1 MAVVS
6 GQSVMMLL
14 IFRIALPMPQIHDTS
29 YAWFRLAVTLVI
41 AIFANTGMW
50 AVITIMPALEAEFA
64 TSRATTSLPFTMN
77 MIGFALGNLVIGRI
91 IDKIGVTFSVMAA
104 AIVSAAAFLL
114 STMTGDIYLLA
125 GVHLFLGFGTA
136 AGFGPLITDIS
147 HWFLKQRG
155 IAVALIASGN
165 YLAGGIWPLFLSDIL
180 AEDGW
185 RAAYLMLAGITL
197 VVILPLALLLQ
208 RKLPEAGHQI
218 ATQQV
223 NENIQ
228 KTRISPMRLQLLLC
242 VAGVACCVAMSMPQ
256 VHIVSYCVGL
266 GYGPAVGAEMLS
278 LMLFGGVISRIGSGL
293 IADRIGGIRTLLL
306 GSFAQGVALV
316 MYLPF
321 DGMASLYVVSFVF
334 GLSQGGIVP
343 SYALVVREFLPP
355 REAGARI
362 GVVIMMTIIGMALGG
377 WMSGWIYQVTGSY
390 QAAFINGI
398 AWNGLNLG
406 IIVWI
411 LTRNR
416 RAGLLVAK

>member
-1 MAVVS
+1 
-6 GQSVMMLL
+6 
-14 IFRIALPMPQIHDTS
+14 MPQIHDTP
-29 YAWFRLAVTLVI
+29 YAWFRLLITLII

-50 AVITIMPALEAEFA
+50 AVITIMPALEAEFV
-64 TSRATTSLPFTMN
+64 TSRAVTSLPFTIN
-77 MIGFALGNLVIGRI
+77 MIGFAVGNLVIGQI
-91 IDKIGVTFSVMAA
+91 IDRFGVTLSVMAA
-104 AIVSAAAFLL
+104 AICSALAFFLATL
-114 STMTGDIYLLA
+114 AGDIYLLA
-125 GVHLFLGFGTA
+125 AIHLLLGFGTA

-185 RAAYLMLAGITL
+185 RAAYLSLSVVTL
-197 VVILPLALLLQ
+197 CIILPLALLLQ
-208 RKLPEAGHQI
+208 RRLPEAGHEI
-218 ATQQV
+218 AARQVTQ
-223 NENIQ
+223 NIQ
-228 KTRISPMRLQLLLC
+228 KTRISPLRLQILLSI
-242 VAGVACCVAMSMPQ
+242 AGVACCVAMSMPQ

-278 LMLFGGVISRIGSGL
+278 LMLFGGVVSRIASGL

-306 GSFAQGVALV
+306 GSFAQGIALV

-321 DGMASLYVVSFVF
+321 DGMASLYVVSLIF

-355 REAGARI
+355 KEAGARI
-362 GVVIMMTIIGMALGG
+362 GFVIMMTIIGMALGG
-377 WMSGWIYQVTGSY
+377 WMSGWIYELTGSY

-398 AWNGLNLG
+398 AWNALNLG
-406 IIVWI
+406 IVLWI
-411 LTRNR
+411 LSRDR
-416 RAGLLVAK
+416 QAGLLAA

>member
-1 MAVVS
+1 
-6 GQSVMMLL
+6 
-14 IFRIALPMPQIHDTS
+14 MPQIHDTP
-29 YAWFRLAVTLVI
+29 YAWFRLLITLII

-50 AVITIMPALEAEFA
+50 AVITIMPALEAEFV
-64 TSRATTSLPFTMN
+64 TSRAVTSLPFTMN
-77 MIGFALGNLVIGRI
+77 MIGFAVGNLVIGQI
-91 IDKIGVTFSVMAA
+91 IDRFGVTLSVMAA
-104 AIVSAAAFLL
+104 AICSASAFFLATL
-114 STMTGDIYLLA
+114 AGDIYLLA
-125 GVHLFLGFGTA
+125 AIHLLLGFGTA

-185 RAAYLMLAGITL
+185 RAAYLSLSVVTL
-197 VVILPLALLLQ
+197 CIILPLALLLQ
-208 RKLPEAGHQI
+208 RRLPEAGHEI
-218 ATQQV
+218 AARQVTQ
-223 NENIQ
+223 NIQ
-228 KTRISPMRLQLLLC
+228 KTRISPLRLQILLSI
-242 VAGVACCVAMSMPQ
+242 AGVACCVAMSMPQ

-278 LMLFGGVISRIGSGL
+278 LMLFGGVVSRIASGL

-306 GSFAQGVALV
+306 GSFAQGIALV

-321 DGMASLYVVSFVF
+321 DGMASLYVVSLIF

-355 REAGARI
+355 KEAGARI
-362 GVVIMMTIIGMALGG
+362 GFVIMMTIIGMALGG
-377 WMSGWIYQVTGSY
+377 WMSGWIYELTGSY

-398 AWNGLNLG
+398 AWNVLNLG
-406 IIVWI
+406 IVLWI
-411 LTRNR
+411 LSRDR
-416 RAGLLVAK
+416 QAKLMPAA

>member
-1 MAVVS
+1 
-6 GQSVMMLL
+6 
-14 IFRIALPMPQIHDTS
+14 MPQIHDTP
-29 YAWFRLAVTLVI
+29 YAWFRLLITLII

-50 AVITIMPALEAEFA
+50 AVITIMPALEAEFV
-64 TSRATTSLPFTMN
+64 TSRAVTSLPFTMN
-77 MIGFALGNLVIGRI
+77 MIGFAVGNLVIGQI
-91 IDKIGVTFSVMAA
+91 IDRFGVTLSVMVA
-104 AIVSAAAFLL
+104 AICSASAFFLATL
-114 STMTGDIYLLA
+114 AGDIYLLA
-125 GVHLFLGFGTA
+125 AIHLLLGFGTA

-185 RAAYLMLAGITL
+185 RAAYLSLSVVTL
-197 VVILPLALLLQ
+197 CIILPLALLLQ
-208 RKLPEAGHQI
+208 RRLPEAGHEI
-218 ATQQV
+218 AARQVTQ
-223 NENIQ
+223 NIQ
-228 KTRISPMRLQLLLC
+228 KTRISPLRLQILLSI
-242 VAGVACCVAMSMPQ
+242 AGVACCVAMSMPQ

-278 LMLFGGVISRIGSGL
+278 LMLFGGVVSRIASGL

-306 GSFAQGVALV
+306 GSFAQGIALV

-321 DGMASLYVVSFVF
+321 DGMASLYVVSLIF

-355 REAGARI
+355 KEAGARI
-362 GVVIMMTIIGMALGG
+362 GFVIMMTIIGMALGG
-377 WMSGWIYQVTGSY
+377 WMSGWIYELTGSY

-398 AWNGLNLG
+398 AWNALNLG
-406 IIVWI
+406 IVLWI
-411 LTRNR
+411 LSRDR
-416 RAGLLVAK
+416 QAGLLAA

>member
-1 MAVVS
+1 
-6 GQSVMMLL
+6 
-14 IFRIALPMPQIHDTS
+14 MPQIHDTS

-91 IDKIGVTFSVMAA
+91 IDKIGVTLSVMAA

-228 KTRISPMRLQLLLC
+228 KTHISPMRLQLLLC

-416 RAGLLVAK
+416 RAGPLVAK

>member
-1 MAVVS
+1 
-6 GQSVMMLL
+6 
-14 IFRIALPMPQIHDTS
+14 MPQIHDTP
-29 YAWFRLAVTLVI
+29 YAWFRLLITLII

-50 AVITIMPALEAEFA
+50 AIITIMPALEAEFV
-64 TSRATTSLPFTMN
+64 TSRAVTSLPFTMN
-77 MIGFALGNLVIGRI
+77 MIGFAVGNLVIGQI
-91 IDKIGVTFSVMAA
+91 IDRFGVTLSVMAA
-104 AIVSAAAFLL
+104 AICSASAFFLATL
-114 STMTGDIYLLA
+114 AGDIYLLA
-125 GVHLFLGFGTA
+125 ALHLLLGFGTA

-185 RAAYLMLAGITL
+185 RAAYLSLSVVTL
-197 VVILPLALLLQ
+197 CIILPLALLLQ
-208 RKLPEAGHQI
+208 RRLPEAGHEI
-218 ATQQV
+218 AARQVTQ
-223 NENIQ
+223 NIQ
-228 KTRISPMRLQLLLC
+228 KTRISPLRLQILLSI
-242 VAGVACCVAMSMPQ
+242 AGVACCVAMSMPQ

-278 LMLFGGVISRIGSGL
+278 LMLFGGVVSRIASGL

-306 GSFAQGVALV
+306 GSFAQGIALV

-321 DGMASLYVVSFVF
+321 DGMASLYVVSLIF

-355 REAGARI
+355 KEAGARI
-362 GVVIMMTIIGMALGG
+362 GFVIMMTIIGMALGG
-377 WMSGWIYQVTGSY
+377 WMSGWIYELTGSY

-398 AWNGLNLG
+398 AWNALNLG
-406 IIVWI
+406 IVLWI
-411 LTRNR
+411 LSRDR
-416 RAGLLVAK
+416 QARLLAA

>member
-1 MAVVS
+1 
-6 GQSVMMLL
+6 
-14 IFRIALPMPQIHDTS
+14 MPQIHDTS

-64 TSRATTSLPFTMN
+64 TSRATTPLPFTMN

-91 IDKIGVTFSVMAA
+91 IDKIGVTLSVMAA

-228 KTRISPMRLQLLLC
+228 KTHISPMRLQLLLC

>member
-1 MAVVS
+1 
-6 GQSVMMLL
+6 
-14 IFRIALPMPQIHDTS
+14 MPQIHDTP
-29 YAWFRLAVTLVI
+29 YAWFRLLITLII

-50 AVITIMPALEAEFA
+50 AVITIMPALEAEFV
-64 TSRATTSLPFTMN
+64 TSRAVTSLPFTMN
-77 MIGFALGNLVIGRI
+77 MIGFAVGNLVIGQI
-91 IDKIGVTFSVMAA
+91 IDRFGVTLSVMAA
-104 AIVSAAAFLL
+104 AICSALAFFLATL
-114 STMTGDIYLLA
+114 AGDIYLLA
-125 GVHLFLGFGTA
+125 AIHLLLGFGTA

-185 RAAYLMLAGITL
+185 RAAYLSLSVVTL
-197 VVILPLALLLQ
+197 CIILPLALLLQ
-208 RKLPEAGHQI
+208 RRLPEAGHEI
-218 ATQQV
+218 AARQVTQ
-223 NENIQ
+223 NIQ
-228 KTRISPMRLQLLLC
+228 KTRISPLRLQILLSI
-242 VAGVACCVAMSMPQ
+242 AGVACCVAMSMPQ

-278 LMLFGGVISRIGSGL
+278 LMLFGGVVSRIASGL

-306 GSFAQGVALV
+306 GSFAQGIALT

-321 DGMASLYVVSFVF
+321 DGMASLYVVSLIF

-355 REAGARI
+355 KEAGARI
-362 GVVIMMTIIGMALGG
+362 GFVIMMTIIGMALGG
-377 WMSGWIYQVTGSY
+377 WMSGWIYELTGSY

-398 AWNGLNLG
+398 AWNALNLG
-406 IIVWI
+406 IVLWI
-411 LTRNR
+411 LSRDR
-416 RAGLLVAK
+416 QAGLLAA

>member
-1 MAVVS
+1 
-6 GQSVMMLL
+6 
-14 IFRIALPMPQIHDTS
+14 MPQIHDTS

-91 IDKIGVTFSVMAA
+91 IDKIGVTLSVMAA

-114 STMTGDIYLLA
+114 STVTGDIYLLA

-165 YLAGGIWPLFLSDIL
+165 YLAGGIWPLFLSNIL

-185 RAAYLMLAGITL
+185 RAAYQMLAGITV

-218 ATQQV
+218 AAQQV

-228 KTRISPMRLQLLLC
+228 KTRISPVRLQILLC
-242 VAGVACCVAMSMPQ
+242 IAGVACCVAMSMPQ

-278 LMLFGGVISRIGSGL
+278 LMLFGGVISRVGSGL

-306 GSFAQGVALV
+306 GSLAQGVALV

-321 DGMASLYVVSFVF
+321 DGMASLYVVSFIF

-390 QAAFINGI
+390 QSAFINGI

-406 IIVWI
+406 IIAWI

-416 RAGLLVAK
+416 KAGLMPAR

>member
-1 MAVVS
+1 
-6 GQSVMMLL
+6 
-14 IFRIALPMPQIHDTS
+14 MPQIHDTP
-29 YAWFRLAVTLVI
+29 YAWFRLFVTLII

-50 AVITIMPALEAEFA
+50 AVITIMPALEAEFV
-64 TSRATTSLPFTMN
+64 TSRAVTSLPFTMN
-77 MIGFALGNLVIGRI
+77 MIGFAVGNLVIGQI
-91 IDKIGVTFSVMAA
+91 IDRFGVTLSVMAA
-104 AIVSAAAFLL
+104 AICSASAFFLATL
-114 STMTGDIYLLA
+114 AGDIYLLA
-125 GVHLFLGFGTA
+125 AIHLLLGFGTA

-185 RAAYLMLAGITL
+185 RAAYFTLSVITL
-197 VVILPLALLLQ
+197 CIILPLALLL
-208 RKLPEAGHQI
+208 RRRLPEEGHEI
-218 ATQQV
+218 AARQVTQ
-223 NENIQ
+223 NIQ
-228 KTRISPMRLQLLLC
+228 KTRISPLRLQILLSI
-242 VAGVACCVAMSMPQ
+242 AGVACCVAMSMPQ

-278 LMLFGGVISRIGSGL
+278 LMLFGGVVSRIASGL

-306 GSFAQGVALV
+306 GSFAQGIALV

-321 DGMASLYVVSFVF
+321 DGMASLYVVSLIF

-355 REAGARI
+355 KEAGARI
-362 GVVIMMTIIGMALGG
+362 GFVIMMTIIGMALGG
-377 WMSGWIYQVTGSY
+377 WMSGWIYELTGSY

-398 AWNGLNLG
+398 AWNALNLG
-406 IIVWI
+406 IVLWI
-411 LTRNR
+411 LSRDR
-416 RAGLLVAK
+416 QAKLMPAA

>member
-1 MAVVS
+1 
-6 GQSVMMLL
+6 
-14 IFRIALPMPQIHDTS
+14 MPQIHDTS

-91 IDKIGVTFSVMAA
+91 IDKIGVTLSVMAA

-125 GVHLFLGFGTA
+125 GVQLFLGFGTA